1 MAAFVRPLREA
12 ALVSRG
18 RSILALI
25 LGAAA
30 VLVAWIV
37 SRKATPPEIE
47 FTKVTR
53 ETIVSMLS
61 TNGKVEP
68 IEWMPARAE
77 RAGVVA
83 HVLISRGQS
92 VRKGQP
98 LVDLDTRVAEAE
110 LSKAQAGIQQARSEE
125 QVLDQGGRISE
136 RQQVDAD
143 LSRARLDL
151 EVAQKQAQALERLVA
166 KQAATRVELDA
177 TRQQVDQFKL
187 RIQALEAHKAALVT
201 GADKEIAKSKLQ
213 EAQASAQIAR
223 TNLDLSVIDAP
234 MDGVLYDFDL
244 KQGTF
249 VNPGDLIGRVGKLD
263 RVRVTVF
270 VDEPDLGR
278 VRAGES
284 VVITWD
290 AMPGHLWKGA
300 VDKLPTQVI
309 KLDTRQVGEV
319 GCIIQNPDRDL
330 LPNANVTAEIEATTA
345 SDALVLPKETIR
357 RQGSE
362 TGVFLLN
369 GDRVAW
375 RKVSLGVASYTKTQ
389 VLSGLNEGDAVALP
403 SEKVLK
409 SGLRVAPEFQ

>member
-1 MAAFVRPLREA
+1 
-12 ALVSRG
+12 VSRG

-30 VLVAWIV
+30 VLIAWIV

-61 TNGKVEP
+61 TNGKAEP

-83 HVLISRGQS
+83 HVLVSRGQP
-92 VRKGQP
+92 VKKGQA

-136 RQQVDAD
+136 RQQVEAD

-166 KQAATRVELDA
+166 KQAATRVELDTA
-177 TRQQVDQFKL
+177 RQQVDQLKL
-187 RIQALEAHKAALVT
+187 RIQALDAHKAALVT

-223 TNLDLSVIDAP
+223 TNLDLSVIAAP

-244 KQGTF
+244 KQGAF

-263 RVRVTVF
+263 RVRVTVY

-284 VVITWD
+284 VAITWD
-290 AMPGHLWKGA
+290 AMPGHQWKGA

-330 LPNANVTAEIEATTA
+330 LPNANITAEIEATAA
-345 SDALVLPKETIR
+345 SNALVLPKETIR

-362 TGVFLLN
+362 TGVFLLS
-369 GDRVAW
+369 GDRVEW
-375 RKVSLGVASYTKTQ
+375 RKVSLGVASYTKIQ

-403 SEKVLK
+403 SERVLK
-409 SGLRVAPEFQ
+409 NGLRVAPEFQ